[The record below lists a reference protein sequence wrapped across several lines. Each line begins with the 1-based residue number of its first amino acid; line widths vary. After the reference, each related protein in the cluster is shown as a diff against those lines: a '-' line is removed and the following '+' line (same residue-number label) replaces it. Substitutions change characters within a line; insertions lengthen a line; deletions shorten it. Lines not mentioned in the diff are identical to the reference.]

1 VIFFALIILILI
13 ASTIRQR
20 FCDGYIVQ
28 IPLWLLGIINAIIFC
43 IGFVPLFGGVDKGSS
58 STIYFVYF
66 TALFNQFTLAVI
78 VIYTIYKVCFMT
90 NSSGNNNNNNN
101 NSSFFGF
108 NNNDPIGG
116 GNHYYSRDHRQYAL
130 AATGELDTDSDIE
143 LELDLYSSGL
153 NDSYQPYADSAD
165 GYYENDDQNN
175 NNNND
180 GKNTNNN
187 NNNNNSGNNNNN
199 GSIKGKKQ
207 QDFASLNSLGS
218 GNSGHSGGRDITM
231 KTKNSSSGMMNTPN
245 FDINLGDEYTDV
257 E

>member
-1 VIFFALIILILI
+1 M
-13 ASTIRQR
+13 
-20 FCDGYIVQ
+20 
-28 IPLWLLGIINAIIFC
+28 INAIIFC
-43 IGFVPLFGGVDKGSS
+43 IGFVPLFGGVEKGSS
-58 STIYFVYF
+58 SIIYFAYF

-90 NSSGNNNNNNN
+90 NSNGNNNNNNN
-101 NSSFFGF
+101 LSFFGF
-108 NNNDPIGG
+108 NNDPIGG

-130 AATGELDTDSDIE
+130 AATGELDADSDIE

-153 NDSYQPYADSAD
+153 NDSYQPYMDSAD
-165 GYYENDDQNN
+165 GYYENDDQNKDINKDN
-175 NNNND
+175 N
-180 GKNTNNN
+180 NTNNK
-187 NNNNNSGNNNNN
+187 NN

-218 GNSGHSGGRDITM
+218 GNSGGHDRSGGRDITI
-231 KTKNSSSGMMNTPN
+231 KTKNSSSGMMNAPN